1 MLSQKQHPVAIIG
14 AGPIGLAAAA
24 HIVSRGG
31 TPLIFEAGP
40 QIANSIRDWGHVHF
54 FSPWKYCVDPT
65 VQAMLEPT
73 GWTHPPADVLPKGDE
88 IVDHYLQPLADLP
101 TIAPH
106 IRTNHKVIAI
116 TRRRI
121 DKMKERGRAQA
132 PFIVRAETP
141 NGEQRFLASAVIDA
155 SGTWTTP
162 NPIGADGL
170 PAIGELQLAKHIRY
184 GIPDVLNKDLGRY
197 ADKTVAVVGGG
208 HSAINA
214 LLELGDLQADYPNT
228 MLHWILRK
236 KQVADAYGGLADDE
250 LPGRGALGV
259 RIKELVDA
267 KRLEVHTPFYIGE
280 LSEHNGKVVIGGEK
294 EVGLHE
300 IEVDQII
307 AATGSR
313 PDLHM
318 LRELRI
324 DVDTSV
330 ESPTQLAPM
339 IDPNF
344 HSCGSVEPHGYA
356 ELAHPEKDFYIVGM
370 KSYGRAPTFLLLTGY
385 EQIRSVVAALDND
398 MASAKAVEL
407 QLPDTGVCCVPETL
421 NVNIVE
427 AACCAPAET
436 PAPALISLDLSLAST
451 DCCGPDCCVPEATS
465 VNSITLNVKVDEA
478 CCTPVAKEA
487 A

>member
-1 MLSQKQHPVAIIG
+1 MLSQKSYPVAVIG

-24 HIVSRGG
+24 HIVNRGG
-31 TPLIFEAGP
+31 TPLVFEAGN
-40 QIANSIRDWGHVHF
+40 QIASSVRDWGHVHF

-65 VQAMLEPT
+65 TQTMLEPT
-73 GWTHPPADVLPKGDE
+73 GWQHPSRETLPKGDE
-88 IVDHYLQPLADLP
+88 LVSDYLQPLADLP
-101 TIAPH
+101 SIAPH
-106 IRTNHKVIAI
+106 IRVNHKVVAI

-121 DKMKERGRAQA
+121 DKMKERGRNDA
-132 PFIVRAETP
+132 PFIIRAETP

-162 NPIGADGL
+162 NPVGADGL
-170 PAIGELQLAKHIRY
+170 PAIGEPQLANRIRY
-184 GIPDVLNKDLGRY
+184 GIPDVLNKDHDRY
-197 ADKTVAVVGGG
+197 ANQAVAVVGGG

-214 LLELGDLQADYPNT
+214 LLELTDLQADYPET
-228 MLHWILRK
+228 KLHWILRK
-236 KQVADAYGGLADDE
+236 KQVNDAYGGLADDE

-267 KRLEVHTPFYIGE
+267 NRLEVHTPFYIGE
-280 LSEHNGKVVIGGEK
+280 LSERNGKVIICGEK

-324 DVDTSV
+324 KVDPSV
-330 ESPTQLAPM
+330 ESPVQLAPM

-344 HSCGSVEPHGYA
+344 HSCGSVEPHGA
-356 ELAHPEKDFYIVGM
+356 NELAHPEKDFYIVGM

-385 EQIRSVVAALDND
+385 EQVRSVVAALDGD
-398 MASAKAVEL
+398 MEAAEAVQL

-421 NVNIVE
+421 NVNAVE
-427 AACCAPAET
+427 AACCAPAATASVKTITLDIQSADDACCEPTCCTPTAET
-436 PAPALISLDLSLAST
+436 T
-451 DCCGPDCCVPEATS
+451 K
-465 VNSITLNVKVDEA
+465 SITLDMMPAKAVA
-478 CCTPVAKEA
+478 SCC
-487 A
+487 